1 MANHTSRGSVSGAAV
16 AGDTYTVVIPYSG
29 TYELA
34 VSATL
39 FGSTGVVCKRVM
51 PNGTSLVTLAAL
63 TENGSTVLNLTQG
76 TVRLYIDASATVVQ
90 VVFGQASR

>member
-1 MANHTSRGSVSGAAV
+1 MANHPSRGSFSGAAV
-16 AGDTYTVVIPYSG
+16 AGDTYTVTVIYSG
-29 TYELA
+29 AYELTVA
-34 VSATL
+34 ATG

-51 PNGTSLVTLAAL
+51 PNGSSLVDLAAL

-90 VVFGQASR
+90 IVFGQA